1 MLIMQKSKINRLSPE
16 GIRTYS
22 LRSRKSK
29 VQSGSF
35 AKVFPGNPG
44 FGHFIDCLPDILAGS
59 DFKEFIRYVRKA
71 KAQKKPIIF
80 AMGAHVL
87 KVGLSPVLIDLMKE
101 GWIDVLVLNGAGIIH
116 DFEIAFAGHTSEDV
130 NSQLKQGRFGMAK
143 ETGEML
149 NKAINAGARKNLGLG
164 EAVGKMIARSGFP
177 HKDLSLL
184 ASAYKWDIPVTV
196 HVAVGTDIIHLHPE
210 VNGAALGKTTLNDF
224 FLFCSLVAELEGGGV
239 FVNAGSAVI
248 LPEVFLKAV
257 SFVRNKG
264 RALSF
269 FTTAVFD
276 FISHYRPQQ
285 NVVKRP
291 TSGAGEGYYFIGH
304 HEIMIPLLAAAL
316 KSAAKDQK
324 N

>member
-1 MLIMQKSKINRLSPE
+1 MKKSKIRRLSAD

-29 VQSGSF
+29 VQFESF
-35 AKVFPGNPG
+35 AKVFPGNSG
-44 FGHFIDCLPDILAGS
+44 FAQFIDYLPDILAGS
-59 DFKEFIRYVRKA
+59 DFKEFVRHVRRA
-71 KAQKKPIIF
+71 KSRNKPIIF
-80 AMGAHVL
+80 AMGAHVI
-87 KVGLSPVLIDLMKE
+87 KVGLNPVLIDMMKE
-101 GWIDVLVLNGAGIIH
+101 GWIDALCLNGAGIIH

-130 NSQLKQGRFGMAK
+130 NLQLKQGRFGMAK

-164 EAVGKMIARSGFP
+164 EAVGKMIASSDFP

-184 ASAYKWDIPVTV
+184 ASAYKQNIPVTV

-210 VNGAALGKTTLNDF
+210 VNGPALGKTTLADF
-224 FLFCSLVAELEGGGV
+224 FLFCSLVAKLEGGGIY
-239 FVNAGSAVI
+239 VNAGSAVI

-264 RALSF
+264 FPLSH

-291 TSGAGEGYYFIGH
+291 TSGAGKGFYFIGH

-316 KSAAKDQK
+316 KSASADQK
-324 N
+324 A